1 MLQVEFDDM
10 AQVMSV
16 FGPYDE
22 YVKAI
27 EKALGVAVKSRD
39 NVVEVS
45 GEADEDVRIAA
56 ETLRTLKKMLAKGEQ
71 MSEWMVG
78 QAMDMVRSGN
88 ADDAIEAMSDV
99 VAVTYRGKPV
109 KCRTIGQKRY
119 IKAIKNHTV
128 TICIGPAGTGKTYLA
143 IAMAV
148 AALKRKECSRIIL
161 TRPAVEAG
169 EKLGFLPGD
178 LQSKVDP
185 YLRPLY
191 DALFDFLGQEQFNR
205 LLENG
210 TIEVAPL
217 AYMRGRTLNDS
228 MVILDEGQN
237 ATLPTLKMVLTRFGE
252 GSKVILTGDITQ
264 IDLPRENASGL
275 KKAADILADIEGIS
289 VVYLTNK
296 DVVRHKLVKDIVNAF
311 EKYEKAQGGGAKA
324 ASRRFVRKEG

>member
-56 ETLRTLKKMLAKGEQ
+56 ETLRTLKKMLAKGDQ

-119 IKAIKNHTV
+119 IKAITV
-128 TICIGPAGTGKTYLA
+128 SYTHLQRPGGGRGLFTANRKVRGAAGRLYQGDAGGSPGPSRAGG
-143 IAMAV
+143 
-148 AALKRKECSRIIL
+148 R
-161 TRPAVEAG
+161 
-169 EKLGFLPGD
+169 
-178 LQSKVDP
+178 
-185 YLRPLY
+185 
-191 DALFDFLGQEQFNR
+191 
-205 LLENG
+205 
-210 TIEVAPL
+210 AP
-217 AYMRGRTLNDS
+217 R
-228 MVILDEGQN
+228 
-237 ATLPTLKMVLTRFGE
+237 
-252 GSKVILTGDITQ
+252 
-264 IDLPRENASGL
+264 
-275 KKAADILADIEGIS
+275 
-289 VVYLTNK
+289 
-296 DVVRHKLVKDIVNAF
+296 
-311 EKYEKAQGGGAKA
+311 GGGAA
-324 ASRRFVRKEG
+324 ASLSRGAHGPEAVSYTHLRLEA